1 MDSEQK
7 EQNPAPV
14 SAAPAEPSEH
24 TVSGISLVME
34 QPEEQQSE
42 DDSKQNNVK
51 SILSTIAVLVI
62 APLIAIFLTAFVFQ
76 SYEVDGP
83 SMETTLQ
90 NRDRLIVLKLPKTVS
105 KITRKPYIPKR
116 ADIIIFNL
124 DEGAI
129 GKRQLVKR
137 VIALPGERITI
148 KDSKVTVYNEENPNG
163 FNPDSAP
170 YGSVIKYTSGDIDL
184 VVPEGSI
191 FVCGDNRPNSLD
203 SRAFGPV
210 PLDDVVGRLGLRVY
224 PFNKGQS
231 F

>member
-1 MDSEQK
+1 MDNEQK
-7 EQNPAPV
+7 DQKSTTV
-14 SAAPAEPSEH
+14 SAAPSDAPEQ

-34 QPEEQQSE
+34 QPEQQQEE
-42 DDSKQNNVK
+42 DENKQSNLK
-51 SILSTIAVLVI
+51 SILSTIAILVI
-62 APLIAIFLTAFVFQ
+62 APLLAIFLTMFVFQ

-105 KITRKPYIPKR
+105 KITRHPYVPKR

-124 DEGAI
+124 DEGLA

-137 VIALPGERITI
+137 VMALPGERITI

-210 PLDDVVGRLGLRVY
+210 SLDDVVGKLALRVY
-224 PFNKGQS
+224 PLNKGKS

>member
-1 MDSEQK
+1 MDPEQK
-7 EQNPAPV
+7 EKNQNTA
-14 SAAPAEPSEH
+14 SAAPAEATEH

-34 QPEEQQSE
+34 QPEQQQE
-42 DDSKQNNVK
+42 DDNSRQNNIK
-51 SILSTIAVLVI
+51 GILSTIAILVI
-62 APLIAIFLTAFVFQ
+62 APLIAIILTTFVFQ

-90 NRDRLIVLKLPKTVS
+90 NRDRLIVLKLPKTIA
-105 KITRKPYIPKR
+105 KFTRKQYVPQR
-116 ADIIIFNL
+116 AEIVIFNL
-124 DEGAI
+124 DEGSL
-129 GKRQLVKR
+129 GKRQLIKR

-148 KDSKVTVYNEENPNG
+148 KNSKVTVYNEENPDG

-170 YGSVIKYTSGDIDL
+170 YGSVITYTSGDIDL
-184 VVPEGSI
+184 VVPEGSV

-210 PLDDVVGRLGLRVY
+210 PLDDVVGRLALRVY